1 VRITNDRPDTV
12 NVGWELTTTCNYHCW
27 YCEDYFH
34 NGKHRWP
41 DLDTALDF
49 FHELCS
55 RRKHVSVDIQGGEP
69 TLWPGLSEF
78 IHRKPDNLSVEIT
91 TNGSRTVEWWVK
103 NYKKFDQITFS
114 FHPDTASYDHYIDV
128 LNAIADG
135 SNHIHLFLIAV
146 HEHMQKLMNLYDYLK
161 ESDLKLDCNFK
172 ILVERVE
179 NKKIR
184 DNNAQYDLK
193 HFQDHKFY
201 RNTVTETMKPT
212 SAFLDGKKIDF
223 HEFKVNKKEDFSGWT
238 CKAGITRLWIKANG
252 DIYRASCSNDA
263 KIGNI
268 FFDTDIFDLEP
279 TVCKTKV
286 CPCRDDIV
294 VEKWKTD

>member
-1 VRITNDRPDTV
+1 MPKITNDRPDTV

-41 DLDTALDF
+41 DLDASLDF

-55 RRKHVSVDIQGGEP
+55 KRKHVSVDIQGGEP

-78 IHRKPDNLSVEIT
+78 IHQKPDNLSVEIT

-114 FHPDTASYDHYIDV
+114 FHPDSADVEHYKRV
-128 LNAIADG
+128 LSTIADG
-135 SNHIHLFLIAV
+135 TNHIHVFLLAV
-146 HEHMQKLMNLYDYLK
+146 GKHQQKLMDLFNFLK
-161 ESDLKLDCNFK
+161 GSNLKLDCNFK
-172 ILVERVE
+172 MLVERVE
-179 NKKIR
+179 NKAIR
-184 DNNAQYDLK
+184 ENNAEYKLEN
-193 HFQDHKFY
+193 FQEFKIFQ
-201 RNTVTETMKPT
+201 NTLIETVKPT
-212 SAFLDGKKIDF
+212 SAFLDNQKIDF
-223 HEFKVNKKEDFSGWT
+223 HKLKADKKEDFSGWT

-252 DIYRASCSNDA
+252 DIYRASCNNDA
-263 KIGNI
+263 KIGNM
-268 FFDTDIFDLEP
+268 FFDTDIYDLEP
-279 TVCKTKV
+279 TLCKTKV

-294 VEKWKTD
+294 VEKWK